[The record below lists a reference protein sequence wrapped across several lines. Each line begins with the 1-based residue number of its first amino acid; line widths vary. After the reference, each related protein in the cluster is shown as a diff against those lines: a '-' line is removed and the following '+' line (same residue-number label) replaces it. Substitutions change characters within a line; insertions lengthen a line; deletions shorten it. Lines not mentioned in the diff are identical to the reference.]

1 MEIIAIIGLVVM
13 GVILGRVSK
22 NTETPYYV
30 PLGSRESVSMKC
42 SGLEYK
48 IFRLE
53 QENSVLDFLYKSME
67 MKKRCF
73 QEEYAAHCNFCS
85 KTFYSRE
92 FKDKEVAKMLNDI
105 TLNSE
110 EIAKKLG
117 FDKKA

>member
-1 MEIIAIIGLVVM
+1 MEIIAIVGLVVM

-22 NTETPYYV
+22 NTETPYYT
-30 PLGSRESVSMKC
+30 PLGSKSVSMRC
-42 SGLEYK
+42 SDLEYK
-48 IFRLE
+48 IVRLE
-53 QENSVLDFLYKSME
+53 QENSRLDYLYKSME

-117 FDKKA
+117 FDTKA